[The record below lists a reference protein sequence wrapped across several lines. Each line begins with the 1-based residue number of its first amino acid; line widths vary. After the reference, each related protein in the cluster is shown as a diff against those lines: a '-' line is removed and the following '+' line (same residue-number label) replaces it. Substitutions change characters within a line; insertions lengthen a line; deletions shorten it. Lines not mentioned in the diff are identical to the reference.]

1 MEAVHNPRPRIGV
14 IMSKIDIRHRLL
26 ASTIVA
32 GAVVASA
39 PAFAQVSDQTA
50 PAGSIS
56 GAANA
61 ATAPTTSADASP
73 ASTNGGEIIVTGSRI
88 PQPNLTSTS
97 PVTVV
102 TSQEL
107 KLQGTTR
114 IEDLLNSLPQ
124 VFADQGGFSNNPS
137 DGTATIN
144 LRNLGAQ
151 RTLVLVDGHRLQ
163 VGDPITAGGA
173 DINII
178 PDIMVKRIDVLT
190 GGAGSVYG
198 SDAVAGVVNFIMDT
212 DFTGVSVDGQY
223 SLYPHNNANKT
234 AQGLVDAAGYEDP
247 KGPTVDGRTFNMS
260 VKIGAATDDGRG
272 HIVGYFNYR
281 KIAAVTQGDR
291 DYSACGLDES
301 LSVAAGRSCGGSPIA
316 APANIFGVNSGTF
329 QVGPGRTITPGY
341 GTYNYAPLNY
351 FQRNDKRY
359 TAGFFGRYEVSDAFR
374 PYAEFMFMDDE
385 SASHTAPGGD
395 FTDTSSVN
403 CNNPLLAANASA
415 LAAICGDPANLVTD
429 ANGNPV
435 LNAQGSPSG
444 IAYVARR
451 NVEGGPRIND
461 YRHTDYRAV
470 LGSKGELAKGIS
482 YDVSFQYGDVQLKE
496 YATDY
501 FSISRLNNAL
511 NVVTDPATGLP
522 VCESVLSGSDTNCV
536 PYNIWTGTTTIQNNV
551 AAGVTQ
557 AALNYLEAPS
567 IITGETT
574 EKVAGGSITILGG
587 EYGVQSPWST
597 EGIGLNIGA
606 EYRRETLKTA
616 ADALSVEGDLS
627 GFGSAVKPL
636 SGGFDVKEG
645 FAELRVPVASDKP
658 FIKELVLTGG
668 YRYSSYNPEGAVS
681 SYKGQLEYAP
691 TSDIRFRGG
700 YNRAVRAPNVSELF
714 APNQIALDGSH
725 DPCEGTTPVFTAAQ
739 CAREGVTAAEYGNIA
754 PNPAKQYYGQIG
766 GPVDPSSLKPEKSD
780 TYTLG
785 MVLTPSFL
793 RGFNLSID
801 AYRIRISGIISAGL
815 GEDNILDECGLTGEA
830 VYCNLIHRNTDAGAQ
845 GSLWLN
851 KDGYVVDTTLN
862 AGTETTRGI
871 DFAANYTYRM
881 QKWGSLGFSLFGT
894 YLDKLVVNNI
904 GPSKFDCAGYFGAT
918 CGTPTPRWRHKARL
932 TWTTPWNLSLS
943 GQWRFIG
950 HTKVDTTNPDIGG
963 TVYPV
968 DERIKNVSYFD
979 LTATARLA
987 NKVSLRIGAENLFD
1001 KDPPILGSA
1010 VTPSKSLGAGN
1021 TFPQVYDVL
1030 GRYVFVGAS
1039 VDF

>member
-1 MEAVHNPRPRIGV
+1 
-14 IMSKIDIRHRLL
+14 MSKTNIRHRLL

-114 IEDLLNSLPQ
+114 VEDLLNSLPQ

-151 RTLVLVDGHRLQ
+151 RTLVLIDGHRMQ

-173 DINII
+173 DINMI
-178 PDIMVKRIDVLT
+178 PDVMIKRIDVLT

-234 AQGLVDAAGYEDP
+234 AQGLVDSAGYPDP
-247 KGPTVDGRTFNMS
+247 KGPTVDGRTFDVS

-272 HIVGYFNYR
+272 HVVGYFNYR
-281 KIAAVTQGDR
+281 KISAVTQGDR
-291 DYSACGLDES
+291 DYSACGLNEDNS
-301 LSVAAGRSCGGSPIA
+301 LPAGRYCGGSPIA

-329 QVGPGRTITPGY
+329 QVGPGRTAIPGY
-341 GTYNYAPLNY
+341 GVYNYAPTNY

-359 TAGFFGRYEVSDAFR
+359 TAGFFARYEVSDAFK
-374 PYAEFMFMDDE
+374 PYAEFMFMDDD
-385 SASHTAPGGD
+385 SSSHTAPGGD
-395 FTDTSSVN
+395 FTDTSTVN
-403 CNNPLLAANASA
+403 CDNPLLAANAGA
-415 LAAICGDPANLVTD
+415 FAAICGDPLNVTVGAD
-429 ANGNPV
+429 G
-435 LNAQGSPSG
+435 
-444 IAYVARR
+444 VARGTAFIGRR
-451 NVEGGPRIND
+451 NVEGGPRINE

-470 LGSKGELAKGIS
+470 LGSKGDIAKGIS
-482 YDVSFQYGDVQLKE
+482 YDVSFQYGDVQLHE
-496 YATDY
+496 TATDY

-511 NVVTDPATGLP
+511 DVITDPVSGLP
-522 VCESVLSGSDTNCV
+522 VCRSGGTCV
-536 PYNIWTGTTTIQNNV
+536 PYNIWTGTTTLQGNV
-551 AAGVTQ
+551 ADGVTQ
-557 AALNYLEAPS
+557 AALDYLEAPS
-567 IITGETT
+567 FISGETT
-574 EKVAGGSITILGG
+574 EKVASGSFTILGG
-587 EYGVQSPWST
+587 EYGIQSPWSS

-606 EYRRETLKTA
+606 EYRRETLKVA
-616 ADALSVEGDLS
+616 SDALSSSGDLS
-627 GFGSAVKPL
+627 GFGSASPPINN
-636 SGGFDVKEG
+636 GFDVKEG
-645 FAELRVPVASDKP
+645 FAELRLPIASDKP

-668 YRYSSYNPEGAVS
+668 YRYSSYNPEGSVS
-681 SYKGQLEYAP
+681 SYKGQIEYAP
-691 TSDIRFRGG
+691 ISDIRFRGG
-700 YNRAVRAPNVSELF
+700 YNRAVRAPNVAELF
-714 APNQIALDGSH
+714 APNQVALDGSH
-725 DPCEGTTPVFTAAQ
+725 DPCEGATPTFTLAQ
-739 CAREGVTAAEYGNIA
+739 CMREGVTAAEYGNITA
-754 PNPAKQYYGQIG
+754 NPAKQYYGQIG
-766 GPVDPSSLKPEKSD
+766 GPVDPSTLKPEKSD
-780 TYTLG
+780 TYTVG
-785 MVLTPSFL
+785 VVLTPSFL
-793 RGFNLSID
+793 RGFNLSVD
-801 AYRIRISGIISAGL
+801 AYRIKINGLIAPGL
-815 GEDNILDECGLTGEA
+815 GEDNILDECGRTGEA
-830 VYCNLIHRNTDAGAQ
+830 IYCGLIHRNTDPGAE

-862 AGTETTRGI
+862 AGSETTQGI
-871 DFAANYTYRM
+871 DIAANYTYRM
-881 QKWGSLGFSLFGT
+881 EKWGSLGFSVFGT
-894 YLDKLVVNNI
+894 YIDKFVVDNV
-904 GPSKFDCAGYFGAT
+904 GPSKFDCVGYFGAT
-918 CGTPTPRWRHKARL
+918 CGTPIPHWRHKARL
-932 TWTTPWNLSLS
+932 TWTTPWNVSLS

-950 HTKVDTTNPDIGG
+950 KTKVDTLNPNINPDG
-963 TVYPV
+963 TGINTV
-968 DERIKNVSYFD
+968 DEHIKNVSYFD

-987 NKVSLRIGAENLFD
+987 NKVSLRIGAQNLFD

-1010 VTPSKSLGAGN
+1010 VTPSASLGAGN